1 MKKVSILGV
10 LTGAVVDIVSSVLLG
25 IPFAIYAISKV
36 DFSHTPNTQMQTAI
50 MAAMKGNMPL
60 YLTQIALGLACSVLG
75 GYIAAVIAKR
85 AGMLN
90 GGLSSFLC
98 VSLGIFSMASGKE
111 THPFFIQLLILL
123 ASPACGVLGGFL
135 RMKQKPDVSISQ

>member
-1 MKKVSILGV
+1 
-10 LTGAVVDIVSSVLLG
+10 
-25 IPFAIYAISKV
+25 
-36 DFSHTPNTQMQTAI
+36 
-50 MAAMKGNMPL
+50 MKGNMPL